1 MTAQPKVI
9 VGLGELLWD
18 LLPEG
23 KQLGGAPANF
33 SVMLARLGNRAVVA
47 SRLGNDALGREAR
60 KYLATLP
67 ADLASIQH
75 DPKHPTGS
83 VSVTLTAGQAEYLF
97 HHPVAWDFLEFTP
110 EWKKLANEAD
120 AVCFGTLAQRDPVS
134 RKTIHA
140 FLAATRRECVRVF
153 DVNLRKPFYTRGVL
167 EDSLSKATILKLN
180 DAEMPQVL
188 KLLKLD
194 TDAAAEALAP
204 ATLRK
209 GARALLEEFPVQL
222 VCVTMGGSGSLL
234 VTRETFDQHSGIPIQ
249 VVDTIGAGDAFT
261 AALTSYYLHGAP
273 LPVLNEAGNRWGSWV
288 ASQAGAMP
296 TLSDGKRDEINRAIM
311 AVRA

>member
-1 MTAQPKVI
+1 MSAAVKVI

-18 LLPEG
+18 MLPEG

-33 SVMLARLGNRAVVA
+33 SVMAARLGNRAVIA
-47 SRLGNDALGREAR
+47 SRLGSDKLGREAR
-60 KYLATLP
+60 QYLAPLP
-67 ADLASIQH
+67 AELDLIQE

-83 VSVTLTAGQAEYLF
+83 VGVTLTAGQAEYVI
-97 HHPVAWDFLEFTP
+97 HEPVAWDFLEFTP
-110 EWKKLANEAD
+110 QWKALAAQAD
-120 AVCFGTLAQRDPVS
+120 AVCFGTLAQRQPVS

-167 EDSLSKATILKLN
+167 EDSLAKATILKLN

-188 KLLKLD
+188 ALLRLD
-194 TDAAAEALAP
+194 ADGAAGALDASA
-204 ATLRK
+204 LRK
-209 GARALLEEFPVQL
+209 GARALIEAFPLQM

-234 VTRETFDQHSGIPIQ
+234 VTPESFDQHPGIPVE

-261 AALTSYYLHGAP
+261 AALTSYYLRSAP
-273 LPVLNEAGNRWGSWV
+273 LAVVNEAGNRWGSWV
-288 ASQAGAMP
+288 ASHAGAMP
-296 TLSDGKRDEINRAIM
+296 PLPEEKREEIEQAIAAAGK
-311 AVRA
+311 